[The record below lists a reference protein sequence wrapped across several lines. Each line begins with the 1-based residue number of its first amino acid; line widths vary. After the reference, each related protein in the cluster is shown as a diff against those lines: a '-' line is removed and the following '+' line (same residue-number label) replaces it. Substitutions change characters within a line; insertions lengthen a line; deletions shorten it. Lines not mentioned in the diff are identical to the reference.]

1 MIVGYGRCD
10 REMATITYLEAVRQA
25 LAEEM
30 ERDERVFTLGED
42 IGVYGGAFKVTE
54 GLLERFGA
62 GRVVDTPLSET
73 AIIGAAIGSA
83 YVGMRPVAELQF
95 IDFIACCFNIL
106 TNFAAKSRYRWGA
119 GVPMVVRGP
128 CGGGVSGGPFHSGNP
143 EAYFLHTPG
152 LKIVEPATAY
162 DAKGLFK
169 AAVRDDDPVLFLE
182 HKYLYRRIK
191 DDVPEREYVVPIG
204 KAVVRREGSDLT
216 VVTFGA
222 MVHVALDAAE
232 RLQEDGVDVE
242 VIDLRTLAPLD
253 HETILTSVA
262 KTSAVIVL
270 HEASRTGGIG
280 AEIAAV
286 IAEEG
291 FEYLDAPPVRVTSLD
306 TPVPVQP
313 AVGGGVPPERRSTG
327 RRRAATDEILGGAV
341 SYQQVA
347 GSDRGAREVPIH
359 VNRRRDAADGRVHRR
374 RHHRSLDQAGR

>member
-1 MIVGYGRCD
+1 
-10 REMATITYLEAVRQA
+10 MATITYLEAVRQA
-25 LAEEM
+25 LTEEM
-30 ERDERVFTLGED
+30 ERDDRVFALGED
-42 IGVYGGAFKVTE
+42 IGSYGGAFKVTE

-62 GRVVDTPLSET
+62 ERVIDTPLSET

-95 IDFIACCFNIL
+95 IDFITCCFNIL

-143 EAYFLHTPG
+143 EAYFFHTPG

-162 DAKGLFK
+162 DAKGLLK

-204 KAVVRREGSDLT
+204 KAAVRREGSDLT

-222 MVHVALDAAE
+222 MVHVALEAAE
-232 RLQEDGVDVE
+232 RLQEDGVGVE

-262 KTSAVIVL
+262 KTNAVIVL

-280 AEIAAV
+280 AEITAV

-291 FEYLDAPPVRVTSLD
+291 FEHLDAPPVRVTSLD
-306 TPVPVQP
+306 TPVPYS
-313 AVGGGVPPERRSTG
+313 PPLEAAFRPNADRLIAAARR
-327 RRRAATDEILGGAV
+327 V
-341 SYQQVA
+341 MKY
-347 GSDRGAREVPIH
+347 
-359 VNRRRDAADGRVHRR
+359 
-374 RHHRSLDQAGR
+374 

>member
-1 MIVGYGRCD
+1 
-10 REMATITYLEAVRQA
+10 MATITYLEAVRQA
-25 LAEEM
+25 LTEEM
-30 ERDERVFTLGED
+30 ERDERVFALGQD

-62 GRVVDTPLSET
+62 GRIVDTPLSET

-95 IDFIACCFNIL
+95 IDFITCCFNIL

-162 DAKGLFK
+162 DAKGLLK

-191 DDVPEREYVVPIG
+191 DDVPESDYVVPIG
-204 KAVVRREGSDLT
+204 KAAVRREGSDLT

-222 MVHVALDAAE
+222 MVHVAMEAAE
-232 RLQEDGVDVE
+232 RLQEDGVGLE

-253 HETILTSVA
+253 HEAILTSVA
-262 KTSAVIVL
+262 KTNTVIVL

-280 AEIAAV
+280 AEIAAI

-291 FEYLDAPPVRVTSLD
+291 FEYLDAPPVRITSLD
-306 TPVPVQP
+306 TPTPYS
-313 AVGGGVPPERRSTG
+313 PPLEAAFRPNADRLVAAARR
-327 RRRAATDEILGGAV
+327 V
-341 SYQQVA
+341 MKY
-347 GSDRGAREVPIH
+347 
-359 VNRRRDAADGRVHRR
+359 
-374 RHHRSLDQAGR
+374 